1 MVEGRRTPVR
11 RRTGA
16 ILMTT
21 LQPAGMVQVLSRISE
36 LSGAVGPGGIELLKG
51 DGAFAD
57 ALASAVTSTADPH
70 SASGNGGLGT
80 GTGPS
85 SGPSSGSMGMNGIFQ
100 AGDTATTSGPGMP
113 SSVLLGLGSTPATGS
128 GSGAMTPPAPLEAV
142 FAAATAEYRL
152 PAGLL
157 EAVATQ
163 ESGMN
168 PNAVSSAGAEGI
180 MQLMPAT
187 ATANGVANPF
197 DPAEAIPGAARI
209 LAGNLAHFGS
219 VPLALAAYNAGAGAV
234 ERYGGIP
241 PYPQTE
247 TYVSSIMA
255 MLGGSS

>member
-1 MVEGRRTPVR
+1 MTAVE
-11 RRTGA
+11 
-16 ILMTT
+16 
-21 LQPAGMVQVLSRISE
+21 PAGMAQVLSSISA
-36 LSGAVGPGGIELLKG
+36 LSGTVGPGGIGLLQG

-57 ALASAVTSTADPH
+57 ALASAVTSTGDTQNAIGGGVG
-70 SASGNGGLGT
+70 AAGTSGATGAT
-80 GTGPS
+80 GTS
-85 SGPSSGSMGMNGIFQ
+85 TGSTGNMEVGGVFQ
-100 AGDTATTSGPGMP
+100 AGAVAAGSYPSIP
-113 SSVLLGLGSTPATGS
+113 SSVLLGLGSTPMTGS
-128 GSGAMTPPAPLEAV
+128 GSGAMTPSASLAPI
-142 FAAATAEYRL
+142 FAAATAAYHL

-180 MQLMPAT
+180 MQLMPST
-187 ATANGVANPF
+187 AAANGVANPF
-197 DPAEAIPGAARI
+197 DPAEAIPGAAKI

-234 ERYGGIP
+234 EQYGGIP